1 MLQVMQILPR
11 FSHKNS
17 ECDSLA
23 KSILWRNKKKKP
35 KKAPR
40 AKLPANLR
48 VEIFYCE
55 GGEKLL
61 MSARREPS
69 EEMG

>member
-1 MLQVMQILPR
+1 M
-11 FSHKNS
+11 
-17 ECDSLA
+17 
-23 KSILWRNKKKKP
+23 
-35 KKAPR
+35 
-40 AKLPANLR
+40 LPANLR

-61 MSARREPS
+61 ISARREAS